1 MDKLPAGEQLCYVYK
16 WIRVQHAVLFRLST
30 AVIQTIF
37 FDNTEIYICTD
48 TKLVTYK
55 SKTGQVGNMTMQE
68 VFEIEKRI
76 DGPGVR
82 KKGDF

>member
-1 MDKLPAGEQLCYVYK
+1 M
-16 WIRVQHAVLFRLST
+16 LFRLST

-82 KKGDF
+82 KKGDFE